1 MTRFRSDV
9 DGTRVPG
16 VTTIIGRFKDSSA
29 LMFWAFKQGQSGAE
43 RLYDSAEK
51 AADIGTTAH
60 AMIEAHINEE
70 DTIKVLSDS
79 GLSEEDMDKA
89 DNAYQQ
95 YLKWEKQ
102 TGITLLS
109 KYQEISLVSK
119 EYRFGGT
126 PDALGMVDGNL
137 VLPDWKTSNAV
148 YMDYILQLAA
158 YKHLVEDGVKLD
170 TGEPLGMGE
179 VKGFHLLRFAKDY
192 PDFEHRYFGEL
203 DLAWKQFLLF
213 REAYEN
219 DKELKKRVK

>member
-1 MTRFRSDV
+1 MPTAAYKV
-9 DGTRVPG
+9 NGTRVPG

-43 RLYDSAEK
+43 KLYDSAEK
-51 AADIGTTAH
+51 AADIGTAAH
-60 AMIEAHINEE
+60 AMIEAHINGE

-79 GLSEEDMDKA
+79 GLSEEGMDKA
-89 DNAYQQ
+89 DNAYLQ

-102 TGITLLS
+102 TGMVLLS
-109 KYQEISLVSK
+109 KYQEISLVSP
-119 EYRFGGT
+119 EYKFGGT
-126 PDALGMVDGNL
+126 PDALGQIEGEL
-137 VLPDWKTSNAV
+137 VLLDWKTSNAV
-148 YMDYILQLAA
+148 YMDYIIQLAA
-158 YKHLVEDGVKLD
+158 YKHLVEEGVRLD
-170 TGEPLGMGE
+170 TGEPLGLGE
-179 VKGFHLLRFAKDY
+179 VKGFYLLRFAKDY